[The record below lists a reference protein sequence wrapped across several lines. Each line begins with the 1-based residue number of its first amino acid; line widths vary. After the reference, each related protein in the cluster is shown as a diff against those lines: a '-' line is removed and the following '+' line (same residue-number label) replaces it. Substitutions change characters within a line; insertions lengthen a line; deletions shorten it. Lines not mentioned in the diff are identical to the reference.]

1 MNKLFMLE
9 AAMRTRFVKTFERYP
24 FWTAIVIAIV
34 LLTGAVGAS
43 ARDYSLQV
51 DASEV
56 NRVDLDVN
64 AGDIRLV
71 GVSDDHVSIRVKEID
86 VSENCEVSL
95 EHKGSTVE
103 LTAHIERH
111 LLREHCELDVEIR
124 LPASVPVNLAL
135 GAGDV
140 DLEDLGS
147 ALRASVG
154 AGSVEGRIRG
164 EQVIL
169 ATGAGDIE
177 IAGLVS
183 TVRAR
188 TGAGNIE
195 LQFDKA
201 PQGTIHANSGV
212 GDVEVIL
219 PPSSKINARTSTG
232 LGSISQE
239 FDSSAAA
246 TTVIEATT
254 GIGDVRVEQ
263 G

>member
-1 MNKLFMLE
+1 MSKLIQLE
-9 AAMRTRFVKTFERYP
+9 LIMRTRFVKTFERYP
-24 FWTAIVIAIV
+24 FWTSIVIAIV

-43 ARDYSLQV
+43 AKDYTLQV
-51 DASEV
+51 DANEV
-56 NRVDLDVN
+56 NQVDIDVN
-64 AGDIRLV
+64 AGDVRLV
-71 GVSDDHVSIRVKEID
+71 GSTDDQVSVQVHEID
-86 VSENCEVSL
+86 VTENCQVSV
-95 EHKGSTVE
+95 EHRGSTVE
-103 LTAHIERH
+103 LKAHIDRH
-111 LLREHCELDVEIR
+111 RLSEHCELDVEIR
-124 LPASVPVNLAL
+124 LPASVPINLAL

-140 DLEDLGS
+140 DLDDLGS

-154 AGSVEGRIRG
+154 AGSVEGRTSG
-164 EQVIL
+164 DQVIL
-169 ATGAGDIE
+169 STGAGDIE

-195 LQFDKA
+195 LNFDEA
-201 PQGTIHANSGV
+201 PRGTVHANTGV

-219 PPSSKINARTSTG
+219 PSTSKIDARTSTG

-246 TTVIEATT
+246 TTVIDAST